1 MPLPEDAP
9 RVVIETNHGD
19 IVVGLYEELAPI
31 SVRNFLDYVD
41 ADYYDG
47 TVFHRVRAGFMI
59 QGGGFVR
66 DGEGVLRGKST
77 RAPIVN
83 EAANELRNL
92 RGTMAL
98 ARRADPDSATSQ
110 FFINLVDNQALDKF
124 GDLEAGYTVFGLV
137 LEGMEAVDAIAAV
150 PTHLEPPFPEPAV
163 PDEDV
168 VIRSIRLLR

>member
-19 IVVGLYEELAPI
+19 IVVGLYEDLAPI
-31 SVRNFLDYVD
+31 AVRNFLDYVD

-47 TVFHRVRAGFMI
+47 TVFHRVRPGFMI
-59 QGGGFVR
+59 QGAGYVR
-66 DGEGVLRGKST
+66 DDGGVLRGKPT
-77 RAPIVN
+77 RPPIVS
-83 EAANELRNL
+83 EADNGLSNL
-92 RGTMAL
+92 RGTIAM

-110 FFINLVDNQALDKF
+110 FYINLVGNQSLDHF

-150 PTHLEPPFPEPAV
+150 PTHLESPFAEPAV

-168 VIRSIRLLR
+168 VILSIRLVQ